1 MVAMSLL
8 VGLLSAAIAVFALQN
23 NEPMSVRFLGWS
35 LDNVPLA
42 VAILVPFAV
51 GLLTTAIPLGYGRWR
66 WRARARTLQAK
77 VEMLESTLSARDAR
91 VATAAPRPGPASAP
105 SGPASAPPARM
116 A

>member
-23 NEPMSVRFLGWS
+23 NTPMSVRFLGWS
-35 LDNVPLA
+35 LENVPLA

-51 GLLTTAIPLGYGRWR
+51 GLLTAAIPLGYAKWR
-66 WRARARTLQAK
+66 WRSRARSLETK
-77 VEMLESTLSARDAR
+77 VEMLESNLRSRDAALLAQR
-91 VATAAPRPGPASAP
+91 PASTV
-105 SGPASAPPARM
+105 APPARS